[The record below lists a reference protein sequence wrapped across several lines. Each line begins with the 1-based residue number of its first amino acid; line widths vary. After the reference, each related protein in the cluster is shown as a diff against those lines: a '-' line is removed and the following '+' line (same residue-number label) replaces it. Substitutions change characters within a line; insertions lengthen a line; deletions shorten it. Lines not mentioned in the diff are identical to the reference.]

1 MSTGGV
7 VGCSCCEAAVGCFRL
22 FEAGMGTSVSVSES
36 DEMRRAGATR
46 FLDGL
51 VCGADSVG
59 VVALCLD
66 GCCDR
71 LGRMVS
77 EIENETATVCRLM
90 QCNEG
95 RMQ

>member
-1 MSTGGV
+1 
-7 VGCSCCEAAVGCFRL
+7 
-22 FEAGMGTSVSVSES
+22 MGTSVSVSES

-77 EIENETATVCRLM
+77 EIENETATVCMLM
-90 QCNEG
+90 QCNVIRLMETATVCML
-95 RMQ
+95 MQCNVMTVCMLMQ